1 MMEPFLNIHLQTVLL
16 EINFFKGSY
25 TWPPLADHFISY
37 DSFSLFLNF
46 LMCLNLYKGWTDS
59 SATFLL
65 LIFACIISI
74 IVKHILFLKATVQFE
89 RIILIVSS

>member
-1 MMEPFLNIHLQTVLL
+1 MLHRLKNFKLNLAFYAKFNTQVRIFKVDTFLVPNHLMMEPFLNIHLQTVLL

-46 LMCLNLYKGWTDS
+46 LMCLNLYKG
-59 SATFLL
+59 
-65 LIFACIISI
+65 
-74 IVKHILFLKATVQFE
+74 
-89 RIILIVSS
+89 